1 MLSRPIVYAL
11 MPWGGSIE
19 WKGQKILRVCLSA
32 KISRI
37 WLQIHVFAPKISRI
51 CPFAF
56 CPVFQRMPRVETRVL
71 SSIRTTHRNY
81 APAHPGI
88 RRTHMNVLR
97 LYMHEQRAEIWL
109 CVGALS
115 GDDRGLTCVREEL
128 AGRFACLPP
137 HGSDFAHLTSLKHF
151 ADVYQFRAFAP
162 TGAKFRLLAPQ
173 AREVDLEPGS
183 LKLAKEKRRF

>member
-1 MLSRPIVYAL
+1 MHSSCTPFTEFAFCQAL
-11 MPWGGSIE
+11 ARLVSPSASTWGGSIE

-56 CPVFQRMPRVETRVL
+56 CPVSAHASCRDSSPLLL
-71 SSIRTTHRNY
+71 SSIRITHRNY

-97 LYMHEQRAEIWL
+97 LYMHEQRAENCCWTTRV
-109 CVGALS
+109 CGGCEA
-115 GDDRGLTCVREEL
+115 
-128 AGRFACLPP
+128 
-137 HGSDFAHLTSLKHF
+137 
-151 ADVYQFRAFAP
+151 
-162 TGAKFRLLAPQ
+162 
-173 AREVDLEPGS
+173 EVEM
-183 LKLAKEKRRF
+183 